1 MVLSYRTFMNEK
13 QAAEAQPV
21 ILNRDEIGELLPHS
35 GVLLLPDC
43 VVLSPDKRKATG
55 YMRVQQNPITD
66 GHFTDKLRAGVFPG
80 VLQVEFA
87 YQVLAVLGASN
98 NKELAGVASG
108 IQNVQFNVLA
118 KVGDVLEVEVKVTK
132 DDVTKKGGE
141 IQAVAMLR
149 KIGDETKTSVMMLIA
164 QAMKKKILVRMIR
177 PERNPG
183 ADPKTCQA
191 LESLPPEV
199 QDAIPPPSGASE

>member
-1 MVLSYRTFMNEK
+1 MSAD
-13 QAAEAQPV
+13 QPSEAQPV
-21 ILNRDEIGELLPHS
+21 TLNRDGIGELLPHS

-43 VVLSPDKRKATG
+43 VVLSPDGRKATG

-66 GHFTDKLRAGVFPG
+66 GHFTDKLGAGVFPG
-80 VLQVEFA
+80 VLQIEFA

-141 IQAVAMLR
+141 IHAVAMLR
-149 KIGDETKTSVMMLIA
+149 KIGDETKTSVMMLVA

-177 PERNPG
+177 PDRYPG
-183 ADPKTCQA
+183 ADSKTCEA
-191 LESLPPEV
+191 LASLPPKV
-199 QDAIPPPSGASE
+199 QAAIPPPPSASE